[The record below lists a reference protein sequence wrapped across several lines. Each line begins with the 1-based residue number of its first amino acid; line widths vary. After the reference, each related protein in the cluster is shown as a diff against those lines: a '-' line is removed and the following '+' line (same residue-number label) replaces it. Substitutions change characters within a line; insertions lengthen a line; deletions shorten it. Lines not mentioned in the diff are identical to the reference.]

1 MVKSFVYYCITCSI
15 IEDCRDG
22 EGFSSGA
29 LILAV
34 GGPHAVPCG
43 SGSNF
48 HVDAEPETKSWLFY
62 VTILNL
68 VLTEL

>member
-1 MVKSFVYYCITCSI
+1 MVKSYVYYCITYSI

-34 GGPHAVPCG
+34 GGPHRVSFG
-43 SGSNF
+43 SGSGSSF
-48 HVDAEPETKSWLFY
+48 HVDAELEPDMTFY
-62 VTILNL
+62 VT
-68 VLTEL
+68 V

>member
-1 MVKSFVYYCITCSI
+1 VVKSYVYYCITYCI

-29 LILAV
+29 LILVV

-43 SGSNF
+43 SRSSF
-48 HVDAEPETKSWLFY
+48 HVDAELEPNHDF
-62 VTILNL
+62 
-68 VLTEL
+68 